1 MSANERLVNDS
12 AAALHSWSSLRFS
25 WAERNQSACCILA
38 FSKLFQ
44 LDQISDWRSAR
55 DDSRDLLAPH
65 LMSQHEMTL
74 EKAQELATACDDL
87 SILPTHRLASER
99 LQKLINQGMHP

>member
-1 MSANERLVNDS
+1 VSANARFVDDS
-12 AAALHSWSSLRFS
+12 AAALYSWSSLRFE
-25 WAERNQSACCILA
+25 WVGQNQSACCILA
-38 FSKLFQ
+38 FPKLFQ

-65 LMSQHEMTL
+65 LMSQHGLTL
-74 EKAQELATACDDL
+74 KKAQDLATVYHDL
-87 SILPTHRLASER
+87 SILPPHRLASER

>member
-1 MSANERLVNDS
+1 
-12 AAALHSWSSLRFS
+12 
-25 WAERNQSACCILA
+25 
-38 FSKLFQ
+38 
-44 LDQISDWRSAR
+44 
-55 DDSRDLLAPH
+55 
-65 LMSQHEMTL
+65 MSQHEMTL